1 MRLSIVLFALIAAI
15 TLFAV
20 GLAGTYKG
28 TWSGSGNGDFT
39 ITLTQAGD
47 DWKADITFTLG
58 GETVKTKVT
67 SLKVEG
73 SKLKASYQF
82 DLQGTVLESTIT
94 GELNGTTLA
103 GDYHTKAVAD
113 GSAVDDGTW
122 KTTGQ

>member
-1 MRLSIVLFALIAAI
+1 MRLSILFLTLIAAI
-15 TLFAV
+15 TVFAA

-28 TWSGSGNGDFT
+28 TWSGSGNGDFS
-39 ITLTQAGD
+39 ITLTQVGD

-67 SLKVEG
+67 SIKVEG
-73 SKLKASYQF
+73 SKVTISYQF
-82 DLQGTVLESTIT
+82 DLQGNALESTIT
-94 GELNGTTLA
+94 GELKGTTLA
-103 GDYHTKAVAD
+103 GDYHTKSVAD